1 MKTLSRPEIPKPDCA
16 GVGGGKTVK
25 SEDAKYQMIQE
36 TPGQCNITDW
46 FCQHNVKS
54 HAPL

>member
-1 MKTLSRPEIPKPDCA
+1 MKTLSLPEIPNLDRT

-54 HAPL
+54 HAAL